1 MERRAVDVVWVLLC
15 GVLSSVWC
23 LTAARDLGVTFD
35 EPIYIE
41 KGLER
46 WREGTLTPLIR
57 LGTMPLPVDVQTFP
71 VYVWERF
78 RGTPFDAR
86 ADLPAERIEP
96 ATLPPGWTED
106 LAATR
111 ARGDAWLTA
120 GRTARLDVPSALVPE
135 TWNIL
140 LNPAHPDAARARI
153 VEVGEH
159 PLDARLSARLSAG

>member
-1 MERRAVDVVWVLLC
+1 GRSPASFCALCVLCGEISSHPWLIPSARSGYSSGVMDDPLAREAGMGRRSVDVVWVLLC

-46 WREGTLTPLIR
+46 WREGPLSPLIR

-71 VYVWERF
+71 IHIWERF

-86 ADLPAERIEP
+86 ADL
-96 ATLPPGWTED
+96 ATILP
-106 LAATR
+106 
-111 ARGDAWLTA
+111 
-120 GRTARLDVPSALVPE
+120 V
-135 TWNIL
+135 
-140 LNPAHPDAARARI
+140 ARAANL
-153 VEVGEH
+153 VFWWV
-159 PLDARLSARLSAG
+159 L